1 MKFSIIIPAYKI
13 NYLKEAIE
21 SVVNQTFED
30 FELLIFDDCSP
41 HDIKSLANEFLAD
54 KRVRYFRNKSNY
66 GAERLVDNW
75 NNALSYCKGDYVI
88 CMGDDDRLT
97 PNSLEIYADLISK
110 YPEISVF
117 HGQTEIIDENGNITE
132 YLEPRFEKE
141 SVWQL
146 IYYRWAGLGRQ
157 QFVGDFCYNR
167 ETLTKDGGFYNL
179 PLAWGSDDITAC
191 IAASKNGIVNSQD
204 TCFQYRKNRHTI
216 SNSENADIKIK
227 ALLLQR
233 KWYEDFLIKQEPMT
247 EKERVMQSLLQ
258 QLLPQ
263 HFEFHTKII
272 ICDNM
277 KTNKCRLFHWLSLQ
291 RSLKLSKLQ
300 ILKQFIK
307 AIS

>member
-41 HDIKSLANEFLAD
+41 HDIKSLANEYLAD

-75 NNALSYCKGDYVI
+75 NNALSYCKGEYVI

-110 YPEISVF
+110 YQEISVF

>member
-41 HDIKSLANEFLAD
+41 HDIKSLANEYLAD

-277 KTNKCRLFHWLSLQ
+277 KTNKCRLFHWLSQQ

-300 ILKQFIK
+300 IFKQFIK

>member
-21 SVVNQTFED
+21 SVVNQTFKD

-41 HDIKSLANEFLAD
+41 HDIKSLTDEFLTD
-54 KRVRYFRNKSNY
+54 KRVKYFRNESNY
-66 GAERLVDNW
+66 GAERLADNW

-97 PNSLEIYADLISK
+97 PNSLETYASMIDRH
-110 YPEISVF
+110 PEITVF
-117 HGQTEIIDENGNITE
+117 HGQTEIIDENGDVAE

-157 QFVGDFCYNR
+157 QFIGDFCYNR
-167 ETLTKDGGFYNL
+167 EALVKEGGFYNL

-191 IAASKNGIVNSQD
+191 IAASKNGIVNSQEI
-204 TCFQYRKNRHTI
+204 CFQYRKNRHTI
-216 SNSENADIKIK
+216 SNSANNDIKIK

-233 KWYEDFLIKQEPMT
+233 KWYEDFIARQNPTT
-247 EKERVMQSLLQ
+247 ESERTMQYLLQ
-258 QLLPQ
+258 QLLPK

-272 ICDNM
+272 VWKDM
-277 KTNKCRLFHWLSLQ
+277 RANKCRLFHWLSQ
-291 RSLKLSKLQ
+291 QENLKLSKLE
-300 ILKQFIK
+300 ILKQFVK
-307 AIS
+307 ALT

>member
-41 HDIKSLANEFLAD
+41 HDIKSLANEYLAD

-66 GAERLVDNW
+66 GAERIVDNW
-75 NNALSYCKGDYVI
+75 NNALSYCKGEYVI

-117 HGQTEIIDENGNITE
+117 HGQTEVIDENGNITE

-191 IAASKNGIVNSQD
+191 IAASKNGIANSQD
-204 TCFQYRKNRHTI
+204 ICFQYRKNRHTI
-216 SNSENADIKIK
+216 SNSANADLKIK

-233 KWYEDFLIKQEPMT
+233 KWYEDFIARQNQTIEIESTM
-247 EKERVMQSLLQ
+247 RYLLL

-263 HFEFHTKII
+263 HFEFHNKII
-272 ICDNM
+272 IYDDL
-277 KTNKCRLFHWLSLQ
+277 KINKCRLFHWLSQQ
-291 RSLKLSKLQ
+291 RSLSLTKLQ

>member
-41 HDIKSLANEFLAD
+41 HDIKSLANEYLAD

>member
-13 NYLKEAIE
+13 NYLKEAVE
-21 SVVNQTFED
+21 SVICQSFKD

-41 HDIKSLANEFLAD
+41 HDIKSLANEYLAD

-97 PNSLEIYADLISK
+97 PNSLEIYAGLINK
-110 YPEISVF
+110 YPEITVF
-117 HGQTEIIDENGNITE
+117 HGQTEVIDENGHVTE

-167 ETLTKDGGFYNL
+167 EALIKDGGFYNL

-191 IAASKNGIVNSQD
+191 IAASKNGIANSQD
-204 TCFQYRKNRHTI
+204 ICFQYRKNRHTI
-216 SNSENADIKIK
+216 SNSANADLKIK

-233 KWYEDFLIKQEPMT
+233 KWYEDFIARQNQTIEIESTM
-247 EKERVMQSLLQ
+247 RYLLL

-263 HFEFHTKII
+263 HFEFHNKII
-272 ICDNM
+272 IYDDL
-277 KTNKCRLFHWLSLQ
+277 KINKCRLFHWLSRQ
-291 RSLKLSKLQ
+291 RNLSLSKLQ

>member
-41 HDIKSLANEFLAD
+41 HDIKSLANEYLAD

-277 KTNKCRLFHWLSLQ
+277 KTNKWQLFHWLSLQ
-291 RSLKLSKLQ
+291 RSLKLSKLH

>member
-41 HDIKSLANEFLAD
+41 HDIKSLANEYLAD

-75 NNALSYCKGDYVI
+75 NNALSYCKGEYVI

-291 RSLKLSKLQ
+291 QSLKLSKLQ

>member
-41 HDIKSLANEFLAD
+41 HDIKSLANEYLAD

-75 NNALSYCKGDYVI
+75 NNALSYCKGEYVI

>member
-41 HDIKSLANEFLAD
+41 HDIKSLANEYLAD

-141 SVWQL
+141 NVWQL

-277 KTNKCRLFHWLSLQ
+277 KTNKCRLFHWLSRQ
-291 RSLKLSKLQ
+291 RNLSLSKLQ

>member
-13 NYLKEAIE
+13 NYLKEAVE
-21 SVVNQTFED
+21 SVICQSFKD

-41 HDIKSLANEFLAD
+41 HDIKSLASEYLAD
-54 KRVRYFRNKSNY
+54 KRVKYFRNKSNY
-66 GAERLVDNW
+66 GAEHLADNW

-97 PNSLEIYADLISK
+97 PNSLEIYAGLINK
-110 YPEISVF
+110 YPEITVF
-117 HGQTEIIDENGNITE
+117 HGQTEVIDENGHVTE

-167 ETLTKDGGFYNL
+167 EALIKDGGFYNL

-191 IAASKNGIVNSQD
+191 IAASKNGIANSQD
-204 TCFQYRKNRHTI
+204 ICFQYRKNRHTI
-216 SNSENADIKIK
+216 SNSANADLKIK

-233 KWYEDFLIKQEPMT
+233 KWYEDFIARQNQTIEIESTMRYL
-247 EKERVMQSLLQ
+247 LLQ
-258 QLLPQ
+258 QLPQ
-263 HFEFHTKII
+263 HFEFHNKII
-272 ICDNM
+272 IYDDL
-277 KTNKCRLFHWLSLQ
+277 KINKCRLFHWLSQQ
-291 RSLKLSKLQ
+291 RSLSLTKLQ
-300 ILKQFIK
+300 ILKLFIK

>member
-41 HDIKSLANEFLAD
+41 HDIKSLANEYLAD

-75 NNALSYCKGDYVI
+75 NNALSYCKGEYVI

-277 KTNKCRLFHWLSLQ
+277 KTNKCRLFHWLSQQ

-300 ILKQFIK
+300 IFKQFIK

>member
-1 MKFSIIIPAYKI
+1 MKFSIIIPAFKI

-41 HDIKSLANEFLAD
+41 HDIKSLANEYLAD

-233 KWYEDFLIKQEPMT
+233 KWYEEFLIKQEPMT

>member
-41 HDIKSLANEFLAD
+41 HDIKSLANEYLAD

-75 NNALSYCKGDYVI
+75 NNALSYCKGEYVI

-117 HGQTEIIDENGNITE
+117 HGQTEVIDENGNITE

-204 TCFQYRKNRHTI
+204 ICFQYRKNRHTI
-216 SNSENADIKIK
+216 SN
-227 ALLLQR
+227 
-233 KWYEDFLIKQEPMT
+233 
-247 EKERVMQSLLQ
+247 
-258 QLLPQ
+258 
-263 HFEFHTKII
+263 
-272 ICDNM
+272 
-277 KTNKCRLFHWLSLQ
+277 
-291 RSLKLSKLQ
+291 
-300 ILKQFIK
+300 
-307 AIS
+307 

>member
-41 HDIKSLANEFLAD
+41 HDIKSLANEYLAD

-277 KTNKCRLFHWLSLQ
+277 KTNKCRLFHWLSQQ

>member
-41 HDIKSLANEFLAD
+41 HDIKSLANEYLAD

-117 HGQTEIIDENGNITE
+117 HGQTEVIDENGNITE

>member
-21 SVVNQTFED
+21 SVVKQSFKD

-41 HDIKSLANEFLAD
+41 HDIKSLANEYIAD
-54 KRVRYFRNKSNY
+54 KRVKYFRNKSNY
-66 GAERLVDNW
+66 GAARLVENW
-75 NNALSYCKGDYVI
+75 NNALSYCKGDFVI

-97 PNSLEIYADLISK
+97 PNCLEIYAGMIERN
-110 YPEISVF
+110 PEISVF
-117 HGQTEIIDENGNITE
+117 HGQTEIIDESSNITE

-157 QFVGDFCYNR
+157 QFIGDFCYKR
-167 ETLTKDGGFYNL
+167 EALIKDEGFFNL

-191 IAASKNGIVNSQD
+191 IAASKNGIVNSKE

-216 SNSENADIKIK
+216 SSTANTDIKIK
-227 ALLLQR
+227 ALQLQR
-233 KWYEDFLIKQEPMT
+233 KWYEDFIIKQNPTT
-247 EKERVMQSLLQ
+247 ENEIVIRSLLLK
-258 QLLPQ
+258 LLPQ

-272 ICDNM
+272 ICNDL
-277 KTNKCRLFHWLSLQ
+277 KGNKCRLLHWLSQ
-291 RSLKLSKLQ
+291 HKSLKLSKLQ
-300 ILKQFIK
+300 IFKQFIK
-307 AIS
+307 AMS

>member
-13 NYLKEAIE
+13 NYLKEAVE
-21 SVVNQTFED
+21 SVVNQTFKD

-41 HDIKSLANEFLAD
+41 HDIKSLANEYLAD

-167 ETLTKDGGFYNL
+167 EALIKDGGFYNL

-191 IAASKNGIVNSQD
+191 IAASKNGIANSQD
-204 TCFQYRKNRHTI
+204 ICFQYRKNRHTI
-216 SNSENADIKIK
+216 SNSANADLKIK

-233 KWYEDFLIKQEPMT
+233 KWYEDFIARQNQTIEIESTM
-247 EKERVMQSLLQ
+247 RYLLL

-263 HFEFHTKII
+263 HFEFHNKII
-272 ICDNM
+272 IYDDL
-277 KTNKCRLFHWLSLQ
+277 KINKCRLFHWLSQQ
-291 RSLKLSKLQ
+291 RSLSLTKLQ

>member
-41 HDIKSLANEFLAD
+41 HDIKSLANEYLAD

-75 NNALSYCKGDYVI
+75 NNALSYCKGEYVI

-117 HGQTEIIDENGNITE
+117 HGQTEVIDENGNIIE

-146 IYYRWAGLGRQ
+146 IYYRWTGLGRQ

-233 KWYEDFLIKQEPMT
+233 KWFEDFLIKQEPMT

-300 ILKQFIK
+300 IFKQFIK

>member
-1 MKFSIIIPAYKI
+1 
-13 NYLKEAIE
+13 
-21 SVVNQTFED
+21 
-30 FELLIFDDCSP
+30 
-41 HDIKSLANEFLAD
+41 
-54 KRVRYFRNKSNY
+54 
-66 GAERLVDNW
+66 
-75 NNALSYCKGDYVI
+75 
-88 CMGDDDRLT
+88 MGDDDRLT

>member
-41 HDIKSLANEFLAD
+41 HDIKSLANEYLAD

-233 KWYEDFLIKQEPMT
+233 KWYEDFLKKQEPMT